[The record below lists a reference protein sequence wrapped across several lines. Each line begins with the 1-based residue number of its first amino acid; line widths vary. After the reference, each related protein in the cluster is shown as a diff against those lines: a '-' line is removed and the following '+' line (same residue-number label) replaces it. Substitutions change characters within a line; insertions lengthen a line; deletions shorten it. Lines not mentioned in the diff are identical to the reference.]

1 MNSSMKRT
9 ITPEI
14 RHEKFSS
21 RILREDLGKYRSYG
35 LSRLLD
41 EVIIPNIPDIDP
53 KETFFYEKKP
63 TPFKEE
69 FIKKYKFYTLSHLSF
84 KSPFSTD
91 YPENNTAHLL
101 HFIPQKRK
109 IDFLVVTLHGW
120 RSNRAGFMS
129 EICRRLAESGINAC
143 LFSLPYHRER
153 TPVGKRS
160 GSLFFT
166 LDPFRTFNAYRQAV
180 IDLTVVADHFKERG
194 FRLGGVGISIG
205 ALILNTL
212 MGFDSRYEIGVSI
225 VGGGDISRIVWE
237 GLATR
242 FVRRFVQSFGIS
254 TKHFEVLLEHQKN
267 FLEEKRR
274 TGKIPRTKC
283 FWFLIDPITYAS
295 KRNVLFING
304 RFDPIIPREAV
315 LEFRES
321 CGNPPIIWI
330 PADHFTIIFRRY
342 IIRRTIKFLMEKS
355 KLSE

>member
-1 MNSSMKRT
+1 MKRT
-9 ITPEI
+9 VTPEI
-14 RHEKFSS
+14 KPEKFSPG
-21 RILREDLGKYRSYG
+21 ILREGFRKYGSYG
-35 LSRLLD
+35 VSRLFN
-41 EVIIPNIPDIDP
+41 EVVIPNIPVIDP
-53 KETFFYEKKP
+53 KETFFYEKKSIS
-63 TPFKEE
+63 FKEE
-69 FIKKYKFYTLSHLSF
+69 FIKKYRIYTLSHLSF
-84 KSPFSTD
+84 KSPFHTD
-91 YPENNTAHLL
+91 CPENNTAHLL
-101 HFIPQKRK
+101 HFVPHKK
-109 IDFLVVTLHGW
+109 KTDFLLVALHGW
-120 RSNRAGFMS
+120 MSNRAGFMS

-153 TPVGKRS
+153 TPAGKRS

-180 IDLTVVADHFKERG
+180 IDLMVVADHFEERG
-194 FRLGGVGISIG
+194 FRLGGTGISLG

-242 FVRRFVQSFGIS
+242 FVRKFVQSFGIS
-254 TKHFEVLLEHQKN
+254 AQHFKMLSEHQKN

-274 TGKIPRTKC
+274 TGEIPKTRC

-295 KRNVLFING
+295 KRDVLFING

-321 CGNPPIIWI
+321 CGNPPIVWI

-342 IIRRTIKFLMEKS
+342 IIRRTVQFLMKRS